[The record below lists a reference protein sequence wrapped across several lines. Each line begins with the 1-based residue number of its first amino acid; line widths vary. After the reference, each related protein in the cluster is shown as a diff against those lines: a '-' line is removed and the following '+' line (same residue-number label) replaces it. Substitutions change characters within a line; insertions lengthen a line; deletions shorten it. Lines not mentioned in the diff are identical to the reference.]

1 MQKSWINAI
10 IAVSIIGII
19 FGWVCHADARSGQE
33 ALQLLNTV
41 KPYMMNEQQITFK
54 YTGYYGTCAGSDR
67 SILQTGKKLS
77 LAFNIPQED
86 QLGESNSH
94 AVYTARTEIAPG
106 TVVTLSVASPAGT
119 NGCYIVLK
127 LDTSEQADQS
137 ELMSWQEQA
146 GDQLKKLGIE
156 GQWNVMVQGY
166 VNEQE
171 QVLSGTNSAND
182 LAQAVAQAFKGK
194 TVESYSDSKTI
205 SLSLASNE
213 FQTSIQS
220 GKQTVDLQLALHQ
233 DSTTGK
239 WRLTAGT
246 PIITM
251 EY

>member
-1 MQKSWINAI
+1 MQKNWINAI
-10 IAVSIIGII
+10 LAVAIMGII
-19 FGWVCHADARSGQE
+19 FGWVRHADARSGQE

-54 YTGYYGTCAGSDR
+54 YTGYYGTCAGSDLN
-67 SILQTGKKLS
+67 ILQTGKKLS
-77 LAFNIPQED
+77 LAFDIPQVD
-86 QLGESNSH
+86 QLSESNSH

-106 TVVTLSVASPAGT
+106 TVVTLTVASPAGS
-119 NGCYIVLK
+119 NGCYTVLR
-127 LDTSEQADQS
+127 LDASERADQS
-137 ELMSWQEQA
+137 ELMNWQEQA

-171 QVLSGTNSAND
+171 QVLSGKNSAND
-182 LAQAVAQAFKGK
+182 LAQAVAQAFQGRI
-194 TVESYSDSKTI
+194 VESYSDSKTI
-205 SLSLASNE
+205 SLSLASDA

-220 GKQTVDLQLALHQ
+220 GNQTVNLQLALHQ